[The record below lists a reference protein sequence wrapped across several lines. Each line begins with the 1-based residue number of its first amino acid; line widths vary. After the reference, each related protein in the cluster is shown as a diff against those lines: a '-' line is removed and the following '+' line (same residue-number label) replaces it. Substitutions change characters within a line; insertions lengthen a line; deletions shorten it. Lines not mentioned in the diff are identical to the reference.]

1 MRLFDIA
8 GLFRNLGL
16 WSVALGWLA
25 SPLNAQV
32 QADPQAPAYVGSQAC
47 AGCHQDAYEAWQGS
61 HHAKAW
67 QLPAPELLG
76 NGLLDGAFEGEVF
89 VHDGMRAEF
98 RRDGDDLTVAVTEK
112 DGVFTEYTV
121 HSVAGIAPLQQL
133 LLETSR
139 GRIQSFD
146 VAWDVASR
154 QWYHLYPDQDLPP
167 VDGYHWTGPY
177 KNWNT
182 RCAEC
187 HATGFEKN
195 FDFQRR
201 RYESTQ
207 VEIGVGCEACHG
219 PGAAHLEK
227 VENAEVPAY
236 GVALTDWGF
245 TADMSDPVAA
255 MQQCA
260 GCHARRE
267 AFGAGN
273 PLPGTDFED
282 AYNLSLLR
290 PGLYHA
296 DGQILDEVYVYGS
309 FLQSKMHSKGVTCA
323 NCHTPHAAETVAE
336 GNAVCAQCHSPA
348 GNPDFPSLPL
358 ADFDTPEHTHHEAGS
373 DGAQCVSC
381 HMVERTY
388 MGIDGRRD
396 HSFRVPRPDMASV
409 TGAPDACTD
418 CHADKNPDWAA
429 QTIATWFPQGKWQR
443 PHYGAT
449 LAAGQRNPQAAAPRL
464 LALAQ
469 QDDQPALV
477 RATALWLLG
486 PGATSLELEDLAE
499 FLTHEDPMMRAG
511 AVQAMRQ
518 RAPVGIASYLIT
530 ALKDDVA
537 MVRLAAARA
546 ILSQSPAR
554 MAASLK
560 PHLRRA
566 YAELG
571 TVAQNQMDFPET
583 HLQLG
588 GYAMVAG
595 NLRAAIP
602 ALTEAVRLDPQN
614 TQAWASL
621 VRMTAQAEG
630 AAAANRVL
638 RKALRFNP
646 NDPTLRQMAQ

>member
-8 GLFRNLGL
+8 GLIRLACL
-16 WSVALGWLA
+16 CCSVLGWQA
-25 SPLNAQV
+25 SALSAQA
-32 QADPQAPAYVGSQAC
+32 QPDPQVPQYVGSQAC
-47 AGCHQDAYEAWQGS
+47 AECHQDAYENWEGS

-67 QLPAPELLG
+67 QLPEPEVLD
-76 NGLLDGAFEGEVF
+76 NGVLEGAFEGEVF
-89 VHDGMRAEF
+89 EHDGMRAEF
-98 RRDGDDLTVAVTEK
+98 SREGDDLKVAVTEK
-112 DGVFTEYTV
+112 DGSHADYIV

-146 VAWDVASR
+146 VVWDVEAA

-167 VDGYHWTGPY
+167 VDGFHWTGPY

-195 FDFQRR
+195 YDFQRR

-207 VEIGVGCEACHG
+207 AEIGVGCEACHG
-219 PGAAHLEK
+219 PGAAHIAQ
-227 VENAEVPAY
+227 VENADVPAY
-236 GVALTDWGF
+236 GVALSDGGF
-245 TADMSDPVAA
+245 TVDMSEPVAA

-267 AFGAGN
+267 AFGSGN
-273 PLPGTDFED
+273 PLPGTDFND
-282 AYNLSLLR
+282 SYNLSLLR

-309 FLQSKMHSKGVTCA
+309 FVQSKMHSKGVTCA

-336 GNAVCAQCHSPA
+336 GNAVCAQCHSAA

-358 ADFDTPEHTHHEAGS
+358 AAYDTPAHTHHAAGS
-373 DGAQCVSC
+373 EGAQCVSC

-396 HSFRVPRPDMASV
+396 HSFRVPRPDMVAA

-418 CHADKNPDWAA
+418 CHADKQPDWAA
-429 QTIATWFPQGKWQR
+429 QTIAAWFPQGQWQR

-449 LAAGQRNPQAAAPRL
+449 LAAGRRDPQAAAPQL

-469 QDDQPALV
+469 QDDQPTLV

-486 PGATSLELEDLAE
+486 PGATSLELDDLAA
-499 FLTHEDPMMRAG
+499 FLKHGDPLMRAG

-518 RAPVGIASYLIT
+518 RAPVGIAPYLIT
-530 ALKDDVA
+530 ALNDDVA

-546 ILSQSPAR
+546 ILSQAPAR
-554 MAASLK
+554 MAPSLK

-571 TVAQNQMDFPET
+571 AVAQNQMDFPET

-602 ALTEAVRLDPQN
+602 ALTEAVRMDPQN

-621 VRMTAQAEG
+621 VRLTMRAEG
-630 AAAANRVL
+630 DAAANQVL

-646 NDPTLRQMAQ
+646 NDPTLRQMAP